1 MANRKTLQDLTI
13 KDNFMFGAVM
23 MNEEICRE
31 LLELVLGF
39 RIAKVTVSREKSYVY
54 HPKYKGVRLDIIAAD
69 EKNTHYDVEM
79 QVSRKAKPGKRSR
92 YYHSQIDMDLLLT
105 GEDYETLPDAYVIFI
120 CDFDPFD
127 KKKYRYTFDSLC
139 REDYDLLLEDGSH
152 TVFLSTCGENEEEV
166 PPELVTF
173 LKYVKA
179 GVKES
184 TEDFADS
191 FVRRVQDAVKNV
203 KASREMEEQYMLL
216 EELIKE
222 EREEARQQGLD
233 EGRKL
238 GLDEGRRLGLD
249 EGRKLGLDEGR
260 RLGLDEGR
268 GRGIVEG
275 RISDILDFLLNF
287 GEVPEDIRKTV
298 EEETDPEVL
307 RSCLRQASKAKS
319 MDEFRQFLAARKE
332 K

>member
-1 MANRKTLQDLTI
+1 MANRK
-13 KDNFMFGAVM
+13 
-23 MNEEICRE
+23 
-31 LLELVLGF
+31 
-39 RIAKVTVSREKSYVY
+39 
-54 HPKYKGVRLDIIAAD
+54 
-69 EKNTHYDVEM
+69 
-79 QVSRKAKPGKRSR
+79 
-92 YYHSQIDMDLLLT
+92 
-105 GEDYETLPDAYVIFI
+105 TLPDAYVIFI

-139 REDYDLLLEDGSH
+139 REDHDLLLEDGSH

-179 GVKES
+179 GLEES

-222 EREEARQQGLD
+222 EREEARQQGL
-233 EGRKL
+233 E
-238 GLDEGRRLGLD
+238 
-249 EGRKLGLDEGR
+249 
-260 RLGLDEGR
+260 EGR
-268 GRGIVEG
+268 GLGIVEG

-319 MDEFRQFLAARKE
+319 MDEFRQFLSTRKE

>member
-1 MANRKTLQDLTI
+1 
-13 KDNFMFGAVM
+13 
-23 MNEEICRE
+23 
-31 LLELVLGF
+31 
-39 RIAKVTVSREKSYVY
+39 
-54 HPKYKGVRLDIIAAD
+54 
-69 EKNTHYDVEM
+69 
-79 QVSRKAKPGKRSR
+79 
-92 YYHSQIDMDLLLT
+92 
-105 GEDYETLPDAYVIFI
+105 
-120 CDFDPFD
+120 
-127 KKKYRYTFDSLC
+127 
-139 REDYDLLLEDGSH
+139 
-152 TVFLSTCGENEEEV
+152 
-166 PPELVTF
+166 
-173 LKYVKA
+173 
-179 GVKES
+179 
-184 TEDFADS
+184 
-191 FVRRVQDAVKNV
+191 
-203 KASREMEEQYMLL
+203 MLL

>member
-1 MANRKTLQDLTI
+1 M
-13 KDNFMFGAVM
+13 
-23 MNEEICRE
+23 
-31 LLELVLGF
+31 
-39 RIAKVTVSREKSYVY
+39 
-54 HPKYKGVRLDIIAAD
+54 
-69 EKNTHYDVEM
+69 
-79 QVSRKAKPGKRSR
+79 
-92 YYHSQIDMDLLLT
+92 
-105 GEDYETLPDAYVIFI
+105 
-120 CDFDPFD
+120 
-127 KKKYRYTFDSLC
+127 
-139 REDYDLLLEDGSH
+139 
-152 TVFLSTCGENEEEV
+152 
-166 PPELVTF
+166 TF

-179 GVKES
+179 GLEES

-191 FVRRVQDAVKNV
+191 FEKRVQDAVKNV

-233 EGRKL
+233 EGRK
-238 GLDEGRRLGLD
+238 LGLD

-307 RSCLRQASKAKS
+307 RSCLRQAYKAKS